1 MENYYDIVT
10 PEELEEQFDGLV
22 PDAEELARKRDL
34 CAQKADHNFE
44 LLTYLFVGRREFSK
58 ARECFHQISDD
69 MLRMDTGRMIAHDLD
84 FLDWSAKNPV

>member
-34 CAQKADHNFE
+34 CAQKADHN
-44 LLTYLFVGRREFSK
+44 LN
-58 ARECFHQISDD
+58 C
-69 MLRMDTGRMIAHDLD
+69 
-84 FLDWSAKNPV
+84 